1 MAKKMG
7 RPQIEIDKKQF
18 ESLCAMMCT
27 KDEIC
32 GFFRCSE
39 DTVSRWVGRTYP
51 KVKGKNQT
59 FAGIYKE
66 LSANGK
72 ISLRR
77 QQFKLAEK
85 SAAMAI
91 FLGKNYLGQTDV
103 QTVALDNKDDS
114 IKAMGEYFADKKR
127 NT

>member
-7 RPQIEIDKKQF
+7 RPKKQIDRQQF
-18 ESLCAMMCT
+18 ESLCAMLCT
-27 KDEIC
+27 KEEIC
-32 GFFRCSE
+32 GFLKVS
-39 DTVSRWVGRTYP
+39 DSTLSRWVAETYP
-51 KVKGKNQT
+51 KNGRKNAT
-59 FAGIYKE
+59 FEDVYKKY
-66 LSANGK
+66 SANGK

-103 QTVALDNKDDS
+103 QTVAVDNKDDS

>member
-7 RPQIEIDKKQF
+7 RPKKEIDRQQF
-18 ESLCAMMCT
+18 ESLCAMLCT
-27 KDEIC
+27 KEEIC
-32 GFFRCSE
+32 GFLKVS
-39 DTVSRWVGRTYP
+39 DSTLSRWVAETYP
-51 KVKGKNQT
+51 KNGRKNAT
-59 FAGIYKE
+59 FEEIYKK

-103 QTVALDNKDDS
+103 QTVAVDNKDDS